1 MLFYKNKLR
10 GIGDEVFF
18 CLTLGNLGNWSKLI
32 VQNLYAKR
40 NVFFF
45 VQCLFKFVQLTTSN
59 LVEIQDIAESEKMYL
74 K

>member
-1 MLFYKNKLR
+1 MKF
-10 GIGDEVFF
+10 G
-18 CLTLGNLGNWSKLI
+18 KLI
-32 VQNLYAKR
+32 ESYTKVVCEKK

-59 LVEIQDIAESEKMYL
+59 LVEIQDIAESKKKFL